1 MSGQALPGVSRTA
14 VLTAA
19 MRASEA
25 ARADRLFDDEL
36 AGLFVSAAGGGAVS
50 AADLPAGAN
59 ELVAIRARFFDD
71 QIRAAC
77 AAGIRQVILLAAG
90 LDCRAFRL
98 DWPGDVRLFE
108 LDLPE
113 MFAFKESVLASAGA
127 VARCARVVVTVD
139 LRGQWA
145 GALTDAGFDLGAA
158 TAWAAEGLLPYLQ
171 QTESERLL
179 ATVAELSVPGSRMVF
194 DHIGA
199 AATDRP
205 VTREAFDMVRQQ
217 VGVQLTTTADS
228 PAEWLARHGWRAR
241 LFRVPA
247 LGEDYG
253 RPMPPGM
260 DTVAVNA
267 LVLTA
272 ASR

>member
-36 AGLFVSAAGGGAVS
+36 AGLFVSAAGGGAAP
-50 AADLPAGAN
+50 AADMPAGSG
-59 ELVAIRARFFDD
+59 EFVAIRARFFDD

-77 AAGIRQVILLAAG
+77 AAGIRQVVLLAAG

-98 DWPGDVRLFE
+98 DWPGGVRLFE

-127 VARCARVVVTVD
+127 VARCARVVVPVD

-145 GALTDAGFDLGAA
+145 GALTAAGFDPGAA

-179 ATVAELSVPGSRMVF
+179 AAVTELSAPGSRMVF
-194 DHIGA
+194 DYIGA
-199 AATDRP
+199 AAADRP
-205 VTREAFDMVRQQ
+205 AARAAFDVVRQMA
-217 VGVQLTTTADS
+217 GVQLMAAADS
-228 PAEWLARHGWRAR
+228 PAEQLARHGWQAR

-253 RPMPPGM
+253 RPLPPGM
-260 DTVAVNA
+260 DTVAANA
-267 LVLTA
+267 YTLIA
-272 ASR
+272 ATR